1 MKNIIKNSLVLVV
14 LFSTFL
20 ANANSSLIVYNDDFK
35 TTITLNNLKQGNEIL
50 VKDAHGSI
58 LYSETIEVSGD
69 YIKIFDLTKLP
80 NGAYFFEIDKGIEIK
95 MIHFT
100 VKEAV
105 VTFEKENEKVIFK
118 PYVTS
123 DENLVSVSKLSLNE
137 QPLEI
142 NIYFDDNGF
151 NLIHSETI
159 DNTQSIKRIYSLN
172 KAKKGNYKIIT
183 KTDGRTFFDYVSL

>member
-1 MKNIIKNSLVLVV
+1 MKNSLVLVV

-20 ANANSSLIVYNDDFK
+20 AIANSLSKVYVDGSN
-35 TTITLNNLKQGNEIL
+35 TTITLSNLKQGNEIF
-50 VKDAHGSI
+50 VKDADGST
-58 LYSETIEVSGD
+58 LYSETIKVSGD
-69 YIKIFDLTKLP
+69 YIKNFDLSKLP
-80 NGAYFFEIDKGIEIK
+80 NGNYYFEINKGLEIK

-100 VKEAV
+100 VEEAV
-105 VTFEKENEKVIFK
+105 AVFEKENETVIFK
-118 PYVTS
+118 PFVTS

-159 DNTQSIKRIYSLN
+159 DNTQNISRIYSLN
-172 KAKKGNYKIIT
+172 KAKKGDYRIVT
-183 KTDGRTFFDYVSL
+183 KTDGRTFVDYVRL

>member
-1 MKNIIKNSLVLVV
+1 MKNIMKNSLVLVV

-20 ANANSSLIVYNDDFK
+20 ANANSFSKVYDDGSN
-35 TTITLNNLKQGNEIL
+35 TTITLSNLKQGNEIF
-50 VKDAHGSI
+50 VKDADGST
-58 LYSETIEVSGD
+58 LYSETIKVSGD
-69 YIKIFDLTKLP
+69 YIKNFDLTKLP
-80 NGAYFFEIDKGIEIK
+80 NGNYYFEINKGLEIK

-100 VKEAV
+100 VEEAV
-105 VTFEKENEKVIFK
+105 AVFEKENETVIFK
-118 PYVTS
+118 PFVTS

-159 DNTQSIKRIYSLN
+159 DNTQNISRIYSLN
-172 KAKKGNYKIIT
+172 KAKKGDYRIVT
-183 KTDGRTFFDYVSL
+183 KTDGRTFVDYVRL